1 MQYFNRH
8 EHMSAETRRSIL
20 EAITELYSIDGNMF
34 SLSNMLYGLF
44 DGFDYSTKIAS
55 SSQMEIVEKQNVP
68 LYKKIM
74 KFCKTIQTYPKSET
88 HNTLI

>member
-1 MQYFNRH
+1 
-8 EHMSAETRRSIL
+8 MSAETRRSIL

-44 DGFDYSTKIAS
+44 DGFDYSTQIAS
-55 SSQMEIVEKQNVP
+55 STQMEIVEKQNVP

-74 KFCKTIQTYPKSET
+74 EFCRTIQTYPKSET
-88 HNTLI
+88 HNTQV